1 MAKLTKST
9 SQNIPVLPDTTNIS
23 DEQNILFLDRFKTEF
38 NTLYNRIIQTENSIH
53 ELNSKYNEIYSR
65 QQSETQNTQ
74 QAVSSLSSQVGYIEE
89 EQDNMI
95 DWIISPSSSLSSEES
110 SSDESSGSE
119 QSSSDSSEESSSSS
133 GESSSSSGGGGG
145 ETSSSSSSESQSWTC
160 PYCDTTFSSYEEA
173 ITAYPAGNFICD
185 ECGNIFEG
193 QESVCSA
200 CGAHVA
206 FEGYC
211 STCKAWRPA
220 DNPA

>member
-9 SQNIPVLPDTTNIS
+9 SQNIPGLPDTTNIS
-23 DEQNILFLDRFKTEF
+23 DEQTRLFLDRIKTAF
-38 NTLYNRIIQTENSIH
+38 NTLANRIIQTENSID

-65 QQSETQNTQ
+65 QQSETQSTQ

-133 GESSSSSGGGGG
+133 GGGGG
-145 ETSSSSSSESQSWTC
+145 ETSSSSSSENQSWTC

-173 ITAYPAGNFICD
+173 ITAYPAGNYICY

-193 QESVCSA
+193 QESVCSV